1 MTPKQRRFRK
11 ETKPGRTALRKAKD
25 VLTRMSLVKDPDE
38 LAGMNNLR
46 DNISN
51 TMESFLSAGVGSM
64 AGSAL
69 KRARKLK
76 PAGRL
81 NKTDVER
88 AAEMSTGGEVDIDM
102 TTEIDV

>member
-1 MTPKQRRFRK
+1 MPRGQTPKQRRFRK

-51 TMESFLSAGVGSM
+51 TMERFLTPVAG
-64 AGSAL
+64 AGISGAAGNVL
-69 KRARKLK
+69 KKLK
-76 PAGRL
+76 PM
-81 NKTDVER
+81 KK
-88 AAEMSTGGEVDIDM
+88 EMSTGGEVDIDM
-102 TTEIDV
+102 TTEMDV